1 MVTRNL
7 TFVLFG
13 RKFFCHYDI
22 GYNRIQAEH
31 VLANPASGK
40 VMQKCNMKFEG
51 IIRDGN
57 RLNTGNLCDVALY
70 SILKKEFVKGEK

>member
-1 MVTRNL
+1 
-7 TFVLFG
+7 
-13 RKFFCHYDI
+13 
-22 GYNRIQAEH
+22 
-31 VLANPASGK
+31 
-40 VMQKCNMKFEG
+40 MKFEG

>member
-13 RKFFCHYDI
+13 RKFFCHYDV

-31 VLANPASGK
+31 VLANTASGK